1 MPKKNDAWISS
12 KSKTPIPAIPIFN
25 YFVTLKNYHA
35 NKYTFWGYIV
45 MYMIA
50 LYTLNY
56 YEDKYF
62 FNAGFKYTVKIYTPN
77 FTHFIRNKHK

>member
-1 MPKKNDAWISS
+1 
-12 KSKTPIPAIPIFN
+12 
-25 YFVTLKNYHA
+25 
-35 NKYTFWGYIV
+35 
-45 MYMIA
+45 MYMIV

>member
-1 MPKKNDAWISS
+1 
-12 KSKTPIPAIPIFN
+12 
-25 YFVTLKNYHA
+25 
-35 NKYTFWGYIV
+35 
-45 MYMIA
+45 MYMIV
-50 LYTLNY
+50 LYTLND

>member
-1 MPKKNDAWISS
+1 
-12 KSKTPIPAIPIFN
+12 
-25 YFVTLKNYHA
+25 
-35 NKYTFWGYIV
+35 

-62 FNAGFKYTVKIYTPN
+62 AHFKHTVKIYTRN
-77 FTHFIRNKHK
+77 FTHFLKISINNHLLLYIHINSNTLLYTHKYI